1 MNRGHAI
8 ACTAGTIA
16 GVLSFSAVL
25 FAWLL
30 YDENT
35 TEELDTELYCDM
47 VRLHKEFPS
56 LGWPD
61 YRGSYAKDCKPP
73 PRTQAPA
80 SR

>member
-1 MNRGHAI
+1 MNRGRAI

-16 GVLSFSAVL
+16 GALSFSAVM

-47 VRLHKEFPS
+47 VRLHKQFPS

-61 YRGSYAKDCKPP
+61 YRGRYAKDCKPP
-73 PRTQAPA
+73 RVGHATD